1 MTPSQD
7 AAEASNLGESLIGES
22 LKGQR
27 LAILGAGKM
36 GASLLQGLLRVG
48 AVETSQVIVTA
59 AHAKRLDELKRD
71 LGVEGTL
78 DNRAAVETADVVLL
92 CVKPQMAEAVLE
104 EIGAMLRPQQLLI
117 SILASISTRHLEARV
132 ADGVPVVRSM
142 PNTPSLIGAGMS
154 ALCAGTAAH
163 EEHLA
168 LTERMFAPLGR
179 TTRIDERHFD
189 AVTALS
195 ASGPAFIYVMLEAM
209 ADGGVKVGLPRRT
222 AIELAAQ
229 AALGAS
235 RMVLETGRHPAL
247 LKDEVTTPAGCTVD
261 GILQLE
267 EGGVR
272 VALIKTIVEATARA
286 RELVDDE

>member
-1 MTPSQD
+1 MTSPQ
-7 AAEASNLGESLIGES
+7 EAVAKPESSRILEGR
-22 LKGQR
+22 R

-36 GASLLQGLLRVG
+36 GTSLLQGLIQVD
-48 AVETSQVIVTA
+48 AVERDQVIVTA
-59 AHAKRLDELKRD
+59 AHTARLDELKKT

-78 DNRAAVETADVVLL
+78 DNRAAVESADVILL
-92 CVKPQMAEAVLE
+92 CVKPQMAETLLA
-104 EIGAMLRPQQLLI
+104 EIGAALRPDQLLI
-117 SILASISTRHLEARV
+117 SILASISTMHLEARI
-132 ADGVPVVRSM
+132 AQGVPVVRSM

-154 ALCAGTAAH
+154 ALCAGSQAL
-163 EEHLA
+163 EKHLV
-168 LTERMFAPLGR
+168 LTERMFAPLGG
-179 TTRIDERHFD
+179 TARIDERHFD

-195 ASGPAFIYVMLEAM
+195 ASGPAFIYVMLEAL